1 MSDTNDMNETG
12 QRLLRS
18 AVSRRSV
25 LRDIGVAGAGAAAL
39 TMGGGIVGARV
50 VAGPSTGAKFQNGTP
65 VAGGV
70 LKLLS
75 DQEIAGLSP
84 EDTGPTVQFVAVTQ
98 LHNALVEIDE
108 TLTYQPVLATDLPSV
123 SADGLTYT
131 MKLRDDVMFQDG
143 TKLTSADVK
152 YTYDW
157 VKDPANGSINN
168 ANFDDVASIEAPDPT
183 TIVVTLTAPDAAF
196 NSRVGSQFILPSAY
210 HKQVGQETYAQKPMG
225 TGAYTVNS
233 FSPSEKVVLDAWAGH
248 FRGRPHVDQL
258 EIDVVPEPSVR
269 AEALDNGQ
277 ADNSIWQLTP
287 EDDERLTGDDKFQTY
302 IQLNFAV
309 NHIVL
314 NNTSPILSDKAV
326 RQAMMW
332 AIDRQTLVDSIFL
345 GQAIV
350 ATSNLSPGTGDFYN
364 PNVTQYSYDP
374 DKANQLLDGAG
385 WTRDGDKTRTK
396 NGQDLKFTCYLKNG
410 DAARRAEAEV
420 VKDNLKDVGINM
432 ELQEAAS
439 AQILDQLPKGQIEA
453 GLFNWTYGD
462 GSDPDA
468 SSTLASKG
476 ANNFSRYQNPQV
488 DDLLKQGLAALTREA
503 RIPIYQQ
510 IQQIVSDDVPFL
522 YLTFLKT
529 PTHFADRVKGLPAP
543 DGVLSTDDMY
553 RKTYQWY
560 LDPAT

>member
-1 MSDTNDMNETG
+1 MSDLNDLNETG
-12 QRLLRS
+12 PRLLRS
-18 AVSRRSV
+18 ALSRRSV
-25 LRDIGVAGAGAAAL
+25 LRGIGVAGAGVAAL
-39 TMGGGIVGARV
+39 SLGGGIVGARMV
-50 VAGPSTGAKFQNGTP
+50 DGPSVGARFQNGTP

-70 LKLLS
+70 LKLLA
-75 DQEIAGLSP
+75 DQEISGLSP
-84 EDTGPTVQFVAVTQ
+84 ENSDVTVQFVAVVQ
-98 LHNALVEIDE
+98 LHNALVEQDE
-108 TLTYQPVLATDLPSV
+108 YLKFQPVLATDLPSV

-143 TKLTSADVK
+143 TKMTSADVK
-152 YTYDW
+152 YTYEW
-157 VKDPANGSINN
+157 IKDPANGSISG
-168 ANFDDVASIEAPDPT
+168 ADFEDVASVEAPDPT
-183 TIVVTLTAPDAAF
+183 TVVVTLTAPNAAF
-196 NSRVGSQFILPSAY
+196 NARVASTSILPSAY
-210 HKQVGQETYAQKPMG
+210 HKQVGQEAYAQKPMG
-225 TGAYTVNS
+225 TGPYTVNS
-233 FSPSEKVVLDAWAGH
+233 FSPSEKVLLDAWDGH

-287 EDDERLTGDDKFQTY
+287 EDDERLTGDDKFQSY

-332 AIDRQTLVDSIFL
+332 AIDRQTLVDDIFL

-385 WTRDGDKTRTK
+385 WAKDGDYRTK
-396 NGQDLKFTCYLKNG
+396 NGQQLTFTCYLKTG

-420 VKDNLKDVGINM
+420 ASDNLKAVGINM
-432 ELQEAAS
+432 VLQEAAS
-439 AQILDQLPKGQIEA
+439 TQILDQLPKGQIEA

-462 GSDPDA
+462 GSDPDGSTEL
-468 SSTLASKG
+468 SSTG
-476 ANNFSRYQNPQV
+476 ANNFSRFQNAQV
-488 DDLLKQGLAALTREA
+488 DDLLKQGLAALTHEE

-510 IQQIVSDDVPFL
+510 IQQIVSDEVPFL
-522 YLTFLKT
+522 YLTYLKT
-529 PTHFADRVKGLPAP
+529 STHYANRVKGLPAP

-553 RKTYQWY
+553 RSTYKWY

>member
-1 MSDTNDMNETG
+1 MSGTNDMNETG

-18 AVSRRSV
+18 AISRRSV
-25 LRDIGVAGAGAAAL
+25 LRGVGAAGAGAAAL
-39 TMGGGIVGARV
+39 TLGGGLVGARV
-50 VAGPSTGAKFQNGTP
+50 VAGPSVGAKFQDGTP

-75 DQEIAGLSP
+75 DQEISGLSP
-84 EDTGPTVQFVAVTQ
+84 ENSDVTVQFVAVVQ
-98 LHNALVEIDE
+98 LHNALVELDE
-108 TLTYQPVLATDLPSV
+108 YLKYQPVLATDPPSV

-152 YTYDW
+152 YTYEW

-183 TIVVTLTAPDAAF
+183 TVVVTLTAPDAAF
-196 NSRVGSQFILPSAY
+196 DARVGSQFILPSAY
-210 HKQVGQETYAQKPMG
+210 HKQVGQEAYAQKPMG
-225 TGAYTVNS
+225 TGAYTVTS
-233 FSPSEKVVLDAWAGH
+233 FSPSEKVVLDAWDGH

-314 NNTSPILSDKAV
+314 NNTGPILSDKTV

-332 AIDRQTLVDSIFL
+332 AIDRQTLVDNIFL

-374 DKANQLLDGAG
+374 DKANQFARWRRLDARRRQDPDQERAGSEVHLLPQEWRCRPPRRSRGRPAKPQGHRRRHGTPGSGLGPDPRPDAQGRDRRGAVQLDLWRRLRPGRLLD
-385 WTRDGDKTRTK
+385 
-396 NGQDLKFTCYLKNG
+396 
-410 DAARRAEAEV
+410 
-420 VKDNLKDVGINM
+420 
-432 ELQEAAS
+432 
-439 AQILDQLPKGQIEA
+439 A
-453 GLFNWTYGD
+453 GLEG
-462 GSDPDA
+462 
-468 SSTLASKG
+468 
-476 ANNFSRYQNPQV
+476 RQQ
-488 DDLLKQGLAALTREA
+488 LL
-503 RIPIYQQ
+503 P
-510 IQQIVSDDVPFL
+510 VPE
-522 YLTFLKT
+522 
-529 PTHFADRVKGLPAP
+529 PADR
-543 DGVLSTDDMY
+543 
-553 RKTYQWY
+553 
-560 LDPAT
+560 